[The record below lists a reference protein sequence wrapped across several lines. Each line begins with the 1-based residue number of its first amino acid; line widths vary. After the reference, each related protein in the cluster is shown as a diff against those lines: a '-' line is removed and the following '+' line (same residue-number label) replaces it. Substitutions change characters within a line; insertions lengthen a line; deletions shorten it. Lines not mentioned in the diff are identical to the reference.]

1 MVFSA
6 TTPDGQFEFIGHA
19 NEAGFLAKIEFPSF
33 DAQNLHDAS
42 AKAFRVLMPALSNIS
57 FHLDAPLHIYQIDV
71 TELRTNSRM
80 MSALA
85 PFWETP
91 LFRVPSENLPEEFRK
106 YASLY
111 REAMNSNSPNY
122 QFLCYYKIIEGLL
135 KRRDRIIKEA
145 VQRGE
150 TIPSQL
156 RQLIPQT
163 PAEQLNWLNTIFAI
177 PWEHDDLTLSMIFPA
192 TSLGRKVR
200 DIVQNELVSI
210 RNKIA
215 HSVLDGG
222 EPTFSIDHGP
232 DIEELL
238 MWLPLAKCIARLYM
252 KNEFPGTF

>member
-1 MVFSA
+1 M
-6 TTPDGQFEFIGHA
+6 
-19 NEAGFLAKIEFPSF
+19 L
-33 DAQNLHDAS
+33 L
-42 AKAFRVLMPALSNIS
+42 
-57 FHLDAPLHIYQIDV
+57 
-71 TELRTNSRM
+71 
-80 MSALA
+80 
-85 PFWETP
+85 WEWE
-91 LFRVPSENLPEEFRK
+91 SENLPEEFRK

-111 REAMNSNSPNY
+111 REAMNSNNPNY

-163 PAEQLNWLNTIFAI
+163 PAEQLNWLNTIFAT
-177 PWEHDDLTLSMIFPA
+177 PWEHDDLAFSMIFPA

-222 EPTFSIDHGP
+222 EPTFSIDHGSRAADRRDHRAVSRP
-232 DIEELL
+232 H
-238 MWLPLAKCIARLYM
+238 
-252 KNEFPGTF
+252 F